1 MPFTAAQQR
10 VGAGGGYGVAQRNG
24 EDAGGKEIQNGFDI
38 EDGGVAGHA
47 FVHGAE
53 HTGAAGAEQDDDGNV
68 FVEEFFLADA
78 FFGRKDFVDQPAC
91 ATGGF
96 ADAFFQVAQFT
107 NHEAEHS
114 GQHHGG
120 IVFHAGDAHYAQ
132 ADGSQ
137 AE

>member
-1 MPFTAAQQR
+1 M
-10 VGAGGGYGVAQRNG
+10 
-24 EDAGGKEIQNGFDI
+24 
-38 EDGGVAGHA
+38 
-47 FVHGAE
+47 HGAE

-107 NHEAEHS
+107 NHEAEHG
-114 GQHHGG
+114 GQHQVCVRQPFDAAVQSAEYRAGG
-120 IVFHAGDAHYAQ
+120 Q
-132 ADGSQ
+132 
-137 AE
+137 